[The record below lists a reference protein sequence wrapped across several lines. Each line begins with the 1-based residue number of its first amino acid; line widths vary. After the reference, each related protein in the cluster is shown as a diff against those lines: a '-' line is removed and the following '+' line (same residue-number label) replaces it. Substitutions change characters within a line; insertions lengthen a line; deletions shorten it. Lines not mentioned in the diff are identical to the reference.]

1 VSAQHDLLLFG
12 GAANLGL
19 WVVRHARQRGQ
30 SVACFVRSGRDT
42 TEIEA
47 LGATIVRG
55 DAFLPPDCA
64 RAFAA
69 ARPAAALSVLGG
81 KDATGRR
88 VDAEGNIHVID
99 AARAWHPELPFLLL
113 TSLGCDEQFEQLPPP
128 VQAALGE
135 ALQAKTRAERH
146 LRETGLD
153 WRIVRPGGLSH
164 QDGRGGYVVADA
176 TAASVEQYITSA
188 DAALAAL
195 DVLADPARRRQ
206 TVTVLGVKQ
215 GG

>member
-1 VSAQHDLLLFG
+1 MNAGHDLLLFG

-19 WVVRHARQRGQ
+19 WVVRHARQRGLT
-30 SVACFVRSGRDT
+30 VACLVRTGRDT
-42 TEIEA
+42 AEAEA

-55 DAFLPPDCA
+55 DALLPLDCV
-64 RAFAA
+64 RAFAET
-69 ARPAAALSVLGG
+69 RPAAAISVLGG
-81 KDATGRR
+81 KDASGRR
-88 VDAEGNIHVID
+88 VDADGNRHVID
-99 AARAWHPELPFLLL
+99 AARAWRADLPFLLL
-113 TSLGCDEQFEQLPPP
+113 TSLGCDEQFERLPPA

-135 ALQAKTRAERH
+135 ALAAKTEAERH
-146 LRETGLD
+146 LRQTGLD
-153 WRIVRPGGLSH
+153 WRILRPGGLSH

-176 TAASVEQYITSA
+176 EAEGAEQYIPRA

-206 TVTVLGVKQ
+206 TVTVLGRRQ